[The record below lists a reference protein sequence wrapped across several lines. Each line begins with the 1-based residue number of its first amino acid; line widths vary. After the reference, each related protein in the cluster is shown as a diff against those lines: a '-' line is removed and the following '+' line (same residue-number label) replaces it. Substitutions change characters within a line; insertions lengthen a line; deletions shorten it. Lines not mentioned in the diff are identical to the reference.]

1 MIKLK
6 WKSTHANKKVNNK
19 REKPGACILCFSRIY
34 AISLQRYLA
43 EEKSTPMNSNLLL
56 LVFIFTFF
64 YSYWCCQMN
73 RQMAFKSG
81 TSRLLLHRT
90 SGFLIGLF
98 FFLLLFRSLRVFSF
112 IFFCA
117 FFFYLFIFLNSATW
131 CSYTRAMRY
140 LTVKNEHRIHG
151 RTLRTKLIY

>member
-6 WKSTHANKKVNNK
+6 WKSTHANKKVNKK
-19 REKPGACILCFSRIY
+19 REKPGARILCFSWIY
-34 AISLQRYLA
+34 AISLQRYLV

-73 RQMAFKSG
+73 RQMAFKSS

-98 FFLLLFRSLRVFSF
+98 FYYFVPCGFSLSYSFVRS
-112 IFFCA
+112 
-117 FFFYLFIFLNSATW
+117 FFFLIVQRDVPIREQYW
-131 CSYTRAMRY
+131 R
-140 LTVKNEHRIHG
+140 LTVKNEHWMF
-151 RTLRTKLIY
+151 RTKLIY